1 MIIEQDFVKQQKFD
15 KELSEYM
22 AKNYDSLVVPIEA
35 FIIFE
40 D

>member
-1 MIIEQDFVKQQKFD
+1 MIVEQDFVKQKKFD
-15 KELSEYM
+15 KELNEYLV
-22 AKNYDSLVVPIEA
+22 KNYDSLVVPSEA